1 VAPELPATAVQLRG
15 LQVRFGSVTALEGVD
30 LDVTRGQVV
39 GVLGRRGAGTSTT
52 LAAVAG
58 LLTPTAGTVRVF
70 GHDPVA
76 RPDVVHR
83 LVAVLP
89 EGAAPFPRLTV
100 HEHLQLWASVHAAP
114 LPVDEVLALA
124 GLTAVAGRRTAG
136 LLTEETQR
144 LLLALA
150 FVGGTPLV
158 VLDEPA
164 DRFTPAARAAAEV
177 LVRHRVA
184 AGGSVLLACA
194 DAARAAGLCDRVAVL
209 RRGRLLAVA
218 SPAHLVERYAPDG
231 GAAVLVGDPAEAS
244 ALSSAAPG
252 ATFQRC
258 PGGTLVEVPGCDP
271 DRLADLLRGL
281 TSVRDVRHHEG
292 SLADAL
298 RRATADRRAHA
309 RPEGGSPRPD
319 GGPPRPEDPS

>member
-1 VAPELPATAVQLRG
+1 VQLRG
-15 LQVRFGSVTALEGVD
+15 LQVRFGSVTALDGVD

-39 GVLGRRGAGTSTT
+39 GVLGRRGAGTSTA

-89 EGAAPFPRLTV
+89 DGAAPFPRLTV
-100 HEHLQLWASVHAAP
+100 REHLQLWASVHAAP
-114 LPVDEVLALA
+114 RPVGEVLDLA
-124 GLTAVAGRRTAG
+124 GLAGVAGRRSAALDTPDA
-136 LLTEETQR
+136 QR

-164 DRFTPAARAAAEV
+164 DRSTPAAHLAAEA

-184 AGGSVLLACA
+184 AGGTVLMACA
-194 DAARAAGLCDRVAVL
+194 DAARAAALCDRVAVL

-218 SPAHLVERYAPDG
+218 SPAQLVERYAPDG

-258 PGGTLVEVPGCDP
+258 PDGTLVEVPGCDP
-271 DRLADLLRGL
+271 GRLAGLLRGL

-292 SLADAL
+292 TLADAL
-298 RRATADRRAHA
+298 HRATADRR
-309 RPEGGSPRPD
+309 GQT
-319 GGPPRPEDPS
+319 RPEDAP